1 MKAGAITVE
10 MPGQNFRI
18 PKMTKDP
25 EGLWKAELAEAPD
38 TGVEFAAVEMRART
52 LMFWVEISRELAED
66 AVGLDAAIRNAM
78 AQSAALEIDRA
89 AIFGIGAGEQ
99 PMGLYVDADVTKVAA
114 TPGAYWDDISLSMK
128 AIEDGNLTPS
138 AVPMSPRTHHI
149 LRVLRDGEGRFQPV
163 PEWCPPILVSKQISD
178 VLGAGSN
185 ESIVVTGDFSN
196 LIIGIRSA
204 YHLEVLKE
212 AKAQKYAIVLLAAVR
227 LDTAIVRGE
236 GFHILTGL
244 TTAWG

>member
-1 MKAGAITVE
+1 
-10 MPGQNFRI
+10 
-18 PKMTKDP
+18 
-25 EGLWKAELAEAPD
+25 
-38 TGVEFAAVEMRART
+38 
-52 LMFWVEISRELAED
+52 MFWIEISRELTED

-99 PMGLYVDADVTKVAA
+99 PMGLYVDADVTKLAV
-114 TPGAYWDDISLSMK
+114 TPGAYWDDVSLSMK
-128 AIEDGNLTPS
+128 AIENANLTPS
-138 AVPMSPRTHHI
+138 AVLMSPQTHHI
-149 LRVLRDGEGRFQPV
+149 LRVLRDGEGRFQPA
-163 PEWCPPILVSKQISD
+163 PAWCPQILVSKQITD
-178 VLGAGSN
+178 TLGAGSN
-185 ESIVVTGDFSN
+185 ESIVITGDFSN
-196 LIIGIRSA
+196 LIIGIRSG

-244 TTAWG
+244 TTSWG